1 MHRLSLIG
9 VSALLV
15 LLGACGS
22 GGAALDE
29 ITVSKAA
36 TPKVKVPTGTEATK
50 TTTKVIAKGSGDVV
64 AEGDSIKLNY
74 VALNGRTGKQF
85 DSSYAAGT
93 ASTFT
98 LDEKSVLP
106 GFIKALKGHKVG
118 SRILALVPPKDGFN
132 AAQES
137 FDLKKND
144 TMVFV
149 FDIVSKIPV
158 QAEGEAKKLP
168 KSLPELEL
176 NDKGQ
181 PTKFIKTKGMKA
193 KQTKASAHVVIEG
206 TGDKIKKD
214 QALSVQYVGQ
224 VYPTGK
230 IFDASWTRGAPANF
244 ALTEGQLI
252 KCWTDLLVGQRVG
265 SRVVLVCPSDTAYGK
280 DGREPDIKG
289 GDTLIFAIDLLDAS

>member
-1 MHRLSLIG
+1 MRRLQVIG
-9 VSALLV
+9 ISTLLV
-15 LLGACGS
+15 VLGACGT
-22 GGAALDE
+22 GGGALDE
-29 ITVSKAA
+29 IEVSKAA
-36 TPKVKVPTGTEATK
+36 TPKVKVPTGTETTK
-50 TTTKVIAKGSGDVV
+50 TTTKVIEEGSGEEV
-64 AEGDSIKLNY
+64 AAGDSIKLNY

-93 ASTFT
+93 PSTFT
-98 LDEKSVLP
+98 LDDKSVLP
-106 GFIKALKGHKVG
+106 GFIKSLKGQKVG

-137 FDLKKND
+137 FDLKKDD

-149 FDIVSKIPV
+149 FDIVAKLPT
-158 QAEGEAKKLP
+158 QAEGEAKKLS
-168 KSLPELEL
+168 KSLPKLEL

-181 PTKFIKTKGMKA
+181 PTKFVQTDDTKK
-193 KQTKASAHVVIEG
+193 KQTKASAHVVIQG

-214 QALSVQYVGQ
+214 QSVSVQYVGQ
-224 VYPTGK
+224 VYPAGK
-230 IFDASWTRGAPANF
+230 IFDASWSRGAPANF

-280 DGREPDIKG
+280 DGRAPDIKG